1 MNQFL
6 KTLRQIFLKGLF
18 TFLPIAVTIYILY
31 AGIAIME
38 SILGSTIERFFPEL
52 YIPGLGFLLTI
63 AFIFFLG
70 FLLNNLLTAGLF
82 GSLENKLAQV
92 PFIKAIY
99 SPLKDLM
106 NLFTHNGAKGLKS
119 VVLVDMGPGDVK
131 ALGLITRD
139 SFQDLPLAE
148 HMEGRVAVFIPFSYG
163 LGGVTLL
170 IHRSKITE
178 VDMPAEKA
186 MSLAITGWVKAV
198 PKNDFGPKSGSET

>member
-1 MNQFL
+1 MNQL
-6 KTLRQIFLKGLF
+6 LISLRQIFLKGLF

-38 SILGSTIERFFPEL
+38 GLMGSTIERFFPAI
-52 YIPGLGFLLTI
+52 YYPGLGFLLTI
-63 AFIFFLG
+63 ILIFILG
-70 FLLNNLLTAGLF
+70 FLLNNLLTAGIF
-82 GSLENKLAQV
+82 GTFEHQLEKV

-119 VVLVDMGPGDVK
+119 VVLVDMGPGEIK

-139 SFQDLPLAE
+139 SFHDLSLNE
-148 HMEGRVAVFIPFSYG
+148 HMDGRVAVFIPFSYG
-163 LGGVTLL
+163 LGGLTLL

-178 VDMPAEKA
+178 IDMPAEKA
-186 MSLAITGWVKAV
+186 MSLAITGWVK
-198 PKNDFGPKSGSET
+198 KHE

>member
-1 MNQFL
+1 MNQSL

-31 AGIAIME
+31 AGISIME
-38 SILGSTIERFFPEL
+38 GILGSTIERLFPDL

-63 AFIFFLG
+63 LFIFLLG
-70 FLLNNLLTAGLF
+70 FLLNNLITAGLF
-82 GSLENKLAQV
+82 GSIESTLEKV

-119 VVLVDMGPGDVK
+119 VVLVDMGPGEIK

-163 LGGVTLL
+163 LGGLTLL
-170 IHRSKITE
+170 VHRSKITE

-186 MSLAITGWVKAV
+186 MSLAITGWVK
-198 PKNDFGPKSGSET
+198 KHD